1 MLSNIAPAT
10 QMLARQFL
18 SVQDFADLLK
28 VGEGP
33 ADTDAHHAANIGP
46 GKKG

>member
-1 MLSNIAPAT
+1 MLSSTAPGP
-10 QMLARQFL
+10 QMVARQFL